1 MKFVQ
6 YVEDQNVFHLVSL
19 DTGNGTWGDWF
30 SSEDMNNAP
39 PGFGEILFVIPVP
52 E

>member
-30 SSEDMNNAP
+30 SPEDMKNAP
-39 PGFGEILFVIPVP
+39 PGFDEIMSVTPVP